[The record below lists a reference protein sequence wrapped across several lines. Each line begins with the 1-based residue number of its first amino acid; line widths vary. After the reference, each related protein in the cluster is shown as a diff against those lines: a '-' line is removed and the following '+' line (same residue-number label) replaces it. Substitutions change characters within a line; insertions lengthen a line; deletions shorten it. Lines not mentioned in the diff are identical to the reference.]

1 MNTKT
6 KDIYI
11 LSRIKGVGPASLN
24 KIINA
29 GYESI
34 NDLCCIESEEELK
47 KLIRG
52 GSNQSIA
59 LDTILKKT
67 DHHIEFIEN
76 EIEQLDSIDIK
87 IFSKWDDDY
96 PTGYKLLENKA
107 PLFIYTKGNTDLL
120 QEHNNIAIVG
130 TRNCSPGGKLIAQ
143 TTAKRFAEKG
153 YNIVSGLA
161 EGIDTAA
168 HQGALMAGG
177 KTTAVLV
184 DVEKI
189 FPEKNKSLSEEILNN
204 NGLLIAENPPN
215 TIPAGHLFV
224 SRDRLQSGLSLA
236 VFPIETDVKGG
247 TMHTVRF
254 SEKQNRLLF
263 VPDLKKIDGYDT
275 SFDKA
280 RGIIELTNSERAQP
294 YTSHVYNEIVDQLES
309 KKKELYSN
317 HNKEGSEETSFNE
330 DDQIELGI

>member
-1 MNTKT
+1 LHER
-6 KDIYI
+6 D
-11 LSRIKGVGPASLN
+11 
-24 KIINA
+24 
-29 GYESI
+29 
-34 NDLCCIESEEELK
+34 
-47 KLIRG
+47 
-52 GSNQSIA
+52 
-59 LDTILKKT
+59 
-67 DHHIEFIEN
+67 
-76 EIEQLDSIDIK
+76 
-87 IFSKWDDDY
+87 
-96 PTGYKLLENKA
+96 
-107 PLFIYTKGNTDLL
+107 
-120 QEHNNIAIVG
+120 NIAIVG
-130 TRNCSPGGKLIAQ
+130 TRNCSPEGKLIAQ

-168 HQGALMAGG
+168 HQGALMADG

-189 FPEKNKSLSEEILNN
+189 FPEKNKPLSEEILIN

-280 RGIIELTNSERAQP
+280 RGILELSNLQRAQT
-294 YTSHVYNEIVDQLES
+294 YTKHVYNDIDNQLES

-317 HNKEGSEETSFNE
+317 YNKEGSEETSSKGN
-330 DDQIELGI
+330 DQIQFEI